1 MTSTSDQFLKS
12 KDLKNVRK
20 ITFCISKLFIQNNTG
35 SCCVDITVAV
45 NINICICVCVCVC
58 VFVCV
63 CVSFCWLLCV
73 LWVFVW
79 VYVLLNQGA
88 SKNHQRTR
96 KKKQPCHRCQT
107 FNKPD
112 AMLHETHSKALL
124 VLMYQ
129 CSRSLGPQYH

>member
-58 VFVCV
+58 VCLCVCV
-63 CVSFCWLLCV
+63 CVCHSVGSCV
-73 LWVFVW
+73 SCECLSECTC
-79 VYVLLNQGA
+79 Y
-88 SKNHQRTR
+88 
-96 KKKQPCHRCQT
+96 
-107 FNKPD
+107 
-112 AMLHETHSKALL
+112 
-124 VLMYQ
+124 
-129 CSRSLGPQYH
+129 